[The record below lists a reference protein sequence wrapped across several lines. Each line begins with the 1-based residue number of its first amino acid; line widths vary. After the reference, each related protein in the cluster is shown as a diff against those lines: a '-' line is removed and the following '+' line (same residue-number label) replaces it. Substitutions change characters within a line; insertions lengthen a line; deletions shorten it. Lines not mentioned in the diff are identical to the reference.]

1 MTNLPSHPCYRLCAL
16 VALFLGSLLPASAQR
31 YLQPVMTQVQTLN
44 GINYGQAVAS
54 NGTNQTLAMDLY
66 LPVEANA
73 APRPVMLF
81 FHGGS
86 FVGGTRNDVVMT
98 RLCQEFARRGY
109 VTATASY
116 RLGVSIGISTPL
128 DAEFAKAAIRATQD
142 AKAAV
147 RFLRRSVADGVPGQ
161 SGLNPFVID
170 TNQIFIGGYSA
181 GAITALHAAY
191 FRDTAL
197 ATPLIRNMLRVVGG
211 GLEGLSGNPGYSS
224 RVHGVFNMAGALLDS
239 QLLQAPVHPT
249 VHFHGMQD
257 DVVPYARGYATF
269 LSNPILQLDGSSLLH
284 PRIQRLGARSQLHS
298 FATLGHDLTDTS
310 TTNFIIQKTAEFF
323 YATLTSLK
331 TLEHS
336 PLSLRAYPNP
346 AQDQMTVELGGSF
359 SGLGTSR
366 DGIRY
371 QITDAY
377 GRCWSQGNWNDPQQ
391 PLPLDLSSAAPG
403 VYMLKVRDA
412 KGRGAELRLVKR
424 P

>member
-1 MTNLPSHPCYRLCAL
+1 MTNLSSHPCYRLWAL
-16 VALFLGSLLPASAQR
+16 VALFLGSILPASAQR
-31 YLQPVMTQVQTLN
+31 YLQPVMAQVQTLN

-54 NGTNQTLAMDLY
+54 NGTNQILAMDLY

-86 FVGGTRNDVVMT
+86 FVGGTRNDAVMT

-142 AKAAV
+142 ARAAV

-239 QLLQAPVHPT
+239 
-249 VHFHGMQD
+249 
-257 DVVPYARGYATF
+257 
-269 LSNPILQLDGSSLLH
+269 GSSLLH

-323 YATLTSLK
+323 YAVLTSLK
-331 TLEHS
+331 TLENP

-346 AQDQMTVELGGSF
+346 AQDQMTLELGGSF
-359 SGLGTSR
+359 SAQVTSS

-371 QITDAY
+371 QITDAF
-377 GRCWSQGNWNDPQQ
+377 GRSWSQGTWNDPQQ
-391 PLPLDLSSAAPG
+391 PLLLDLSSAAPG

-412 KGRGAELRLVKR
+412 KGRGAELRFVRR

>member
-1 MTNLPSHPCYRLCAL
+1 
-16 VALFLGSLLPASAQR
+16 
-31 YLQPVMTQVQTLN
+31 
-44 GINYGQAVAS
+44 
-54 NGTNQTLAMDLY
+54 
-66 LPVEANA
+66 
-73 APRPVMLF
+73 LF

-86 FVGGTRNDVVMT
+86 FVGGTRNDAVMT

-161 SGLNPFVID
+161 SGLNPFSID

-211 GLEGLSGNPGYSS
+211 GLEGLSGNSGYSS

-239 QLLQAPVHPT
+239 QLLQTPVHPT

-336 PLSLRAYPNP
+336 LLSLRAYPNP
-346 AQDQMTVELGGSF
+346 AQDQITLELRGSIA
-359 SGLGTSR
+359 GLGTSR

-371 QITDAY
+371 QISDAY
-377 GRCWSQGNWNDPQQ
+377 GRCWSQGTWMNPLQ
-391 PLPLDLSSAAPG
+391 PLAVDLSSAAPG
-403 VYMLKVRDA
+403 VYLLRVKDE
-412 KGRGAELRLVKR
+412 KGRGAELRFVRR